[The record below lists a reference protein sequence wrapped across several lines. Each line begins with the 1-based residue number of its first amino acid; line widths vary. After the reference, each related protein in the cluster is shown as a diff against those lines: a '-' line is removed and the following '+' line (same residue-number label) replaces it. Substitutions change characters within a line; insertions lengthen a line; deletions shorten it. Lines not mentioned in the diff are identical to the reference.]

1 LSSSPLSRWRG
12 RTVAVLL
19 SAAVPLVASG
29 SVAQAAPTAQ
39 ARLASVATKA
49 PNRTVTAIVQFKR
62 GVSERRARTLVR
74 SHHGRVTDR
83 LPSINGFAVKLPA
96 REARALRR
104 NKQVLNLTLN
114 TRVRGTG
121 VDAGS
126 LATTYPKTIGADKL
140 WAAGITGKGVGV
152 AVVDSGINGA
162 MPDFK
167 NADGSSR
174 ITANVIANPDATRP
188 GDDVGHGTHV
198 AGIIAGNSFNRD
210 AGDPARGAYV
220 GIAPEANL
228 VAVKTADD
236 AGDSTVLDVITALQ
250 FVVDHKDDL
259 NIRVVNLSV
268 SSDTPGSYRDD
279 PLDAAVEFAWHAG
292 IVVVAAAGNRGDAAD
307 AVQYAPGNDPY
318 VISVGATDEAGTVDP
333 SDDTTAAF
341 SSRGVTQDG
350 VSKPDLLAPG
360 ARIVAPLA
368 MGSAFQALCPQC
380 VVGADY
386 LRIGGTSMSAPVVAG
401 AAALLLQARPELN
414 PDEVK
419 ALLIASSATA
429 GGPRLGTA
437 DSFGILAGST
447 VTNTGPSTI
456 NGNLGLHPGTA
467 VTGSAPGTV
476 SQTTYAATAAA
487 LRAKSDLTSA
497 YNNAAGRTPDAVAP
511 GDIGGLTFTPG
522 VYRSGSSIG
531 LTGTVTLDAQGDP
544 NAVFVFQ
551 AGSTLITASA
561 SRVKL
566 VNGAQ
571 ACNVFWQVGSS
582 ATLGTT
588 TVLAGNIL
596 ALTSITMNN
605 GVTLNGR
612 ALARN
617 GAVTLIN
624 DAITAPQCA
633 GELDVS
639 RAVPADAGVG
649 ANEGVQPNEAVE
661 EALVAAG
668 VDPTR
673 STWTRSTWT
682 RSTWTRSTWTRSTWT
697 RSTWTAGQAG
707 TAAPWARST
716 WTCDNC
722 AVGDVGDVGV
732 EPTSFDWSKSR
743 LSRSWWS
750 SHLQR

>member
-1 LSSSPLSRWRG
+1 MSRWRG

-19 SAAVPLVASG
+19 AAAVPLAASA
-29 SVAQAAPTAQ
+29 SVAQAAPSAQ
-39 ARLASVATKA
+39 ARLASVARKS
-49 PNRTVTAIVQFKR
+49 PNRNVVAIVQFKR
-62 GVSERRARTLVR
+62 GVSERRARALVR
-74 SHHGRVTDR
+74 SHHGHVINR
-83 LPSINGFAVKLPA
+83 LPSINGLAIKLPA
-96 REARALRR
+96 RDARALRR
-104 NKQVLNLTLN
+104 SGHVLNLTLN
-114 TRVRGTG
+114 TRVRSAG
-121 VDAGS
+121 VDGGS
-126 LATTYPKTIGADKL
+126 LATTYPKTVGADKL
-140 WAAGITGKGVGV
+140 WAAGITGRGVGI
-152 AVVDSGINGA
+152 AVIDSGINGD
-162 MPDFK
+162 MPDFR

-174 ITANVIANPDATRP
+174 VTANVIASPGATRP
-188 GDDVGHGTHV
+188 GDDLGHGTHV
-198 AGIIAGNSFNRD
+198 AGIIAGNSFNRGV
-210 AGDPARGAYV
+210 GDPARGAYV

-228 VAVKTADD
+228 IAVKTADD
-236 AGDSTVLDVITALQ
+236 DGDSTVLDVITALQ

-259 NIRVVNLSV
+259 DIRIVNLSV
-268 SSDTPGSYRDD
+268 SSDTPASYRED

-318 VISVGATDEAGTVDP
+318 VISVGAADEGGTLDR
-333 SDDTTAAF
+333 SDDVTAAF

-350 VSKPDLLAPG
+350 AAKPELLAPG

-401 AAALLLQARPELN
+401 AAALLLQARPDLN

-419 ALLIASSATA
+419 ALLTANTSAST
-429 GGPRLGTA
+429 GGPDLGTA
-437 DSFGILAGST
+437 GSFALLAGST
-447 VTNTGPSTI
+447 VTNTGPSRI

-467 VTGSAPGTV
+467 VTGSPAGTV
-476 SQTTYAATAAA
+476 SQTSYAATATA
-487 LRAKSDLTSA
+487 LRAKSDLTAA
-497 YNNAAGRTPDAVAP
+497 YNDAAGRTPATTAP
-511 GDIGGLTFTPG
+511 GDIGGLTLTPG
-522 VYRSGSSIG
+522 VYKSGSSIG
-531 LTGTVTLDAQGDP
+531 LTGTLTLDAEGDP

-551 AGSTLITASA
+551 AGSTLITASG

-588 TVLAGNIL
+588 TVFAGNIL

-605 GVTLNGR
+605 GVTVTGR

-624 DAITAPQCA
+624 DTITAPHCA

-639 RAVPADAGVG
+639 RALPADAGVG
-649 ANEGVQPNEAVE
+649 ANQGVQPNEAVA

-668 VDPTR
+668 IDPTR
-673 STWTRSTWT
+673 SSWTRSSWT
-682 RSTWTRSTWTRSTWT
+682 RSSWTRSSWTRSSWT
-697 RSTWTAGQAG
+697 RSSWTAAEPGI
-707 TAAPWARST
+707 AAPWARAT
-716 WTCDNC
+716 WTCATC
-722 AVGDVGDVGV
+722 TSGDAAAD
-732 EPTSFDWSKSR
+732 PARFAAS
-743 LSRSWWS
+743 LSSWTRSWWS